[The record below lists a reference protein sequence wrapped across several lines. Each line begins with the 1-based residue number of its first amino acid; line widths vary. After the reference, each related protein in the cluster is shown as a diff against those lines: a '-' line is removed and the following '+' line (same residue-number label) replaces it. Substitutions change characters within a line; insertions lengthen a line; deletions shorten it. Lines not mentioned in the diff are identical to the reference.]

1 MIKHEDCW
9 YINACNKANTP
20 HCSDACIRFG
30 QIRYLI
36 QNSRIPEKLSYPAVL
51 EPTMCDLDAFYQLQ
65 DIKNS
70 IVEFVDAGNNLYL
83 YSHNWGNGKTSWSL
97 KFMLKYFDRIWP
109 TNGYQVRGL
118 FIPVTE
124 FLVEM
129 KHNITMRDKDVY
141 HLYEQIKS
149 VDLVIWDDIGVT
161 GATAIELESLY
172 ALINHRLAA
181 GRSNIY
187 TGNLDDK
194 ELAEFL
200 GPRLASRI
208 WNNSTRIELLGE
220 DRRNDFTADN

>member
-9 YINACNKANTP
+9 YINACNKANTSY
-20 HCSDACIRFG
+20 CSDACIRFG

-70 IVEFVDAGNNLYL
+70 IVKFVDAGNNLYL

-97 KFMLKYFDRIWP
+97 KLMLKYFDSIWP

-129 KHNITMRDKDVY
+129 KHNITLKDKDIY
-141 HLYEQIKS
+141 HLYEQIKN

-172 ALINHRLAA
+172 ALINHRLIA

-220 DRRNDFTADN
+220 DRRNDFTTNN